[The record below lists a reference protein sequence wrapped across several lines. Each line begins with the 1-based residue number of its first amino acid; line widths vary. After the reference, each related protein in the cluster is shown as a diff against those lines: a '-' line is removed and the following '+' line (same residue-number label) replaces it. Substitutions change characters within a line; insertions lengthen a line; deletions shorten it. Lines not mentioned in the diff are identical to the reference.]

1 MPGREW
7 EIVTTADFAGSLPR
21 TGPCVLGIRS
31 FPRDPLSLEATA
43 TPVLDR
49 GSLRHG
55 EVR

>member
-21 TGPCVLGIRS
+21 TGACVLGIRS